1 MERRSAAAPAWA
13 WDTYRLLQ
21 LAVLTLARLF
31 INSCL
36 RMIYP
41 FAPALARGLGVPLET
56 IYALVSLR
64 NMTGLLGPLFTPL
77 SERFGRRPVMA
88 VGMVVFALSLLLVA
102 QVSTVWAL
110 AAALIISGL
119 IKVIYDPAMQSYLGD
134 SVPYQQRGKALAVT
148 EFSWAGAFL
157 LGAPTVGW
165 LIQRGGWQAPFF
177 WLAVGGLIAAVLI
190 WRVLPPAQHGERRL
204 VKLSHTWQVLRQNRV
219 IWAAVLFVVLEM
231 AANEIFFIVYGD
243 WMEDSFGLTLTGLG
257 LATTVI
263 GVAELSGE
271 VIAGFSVDRFGKRP
285 VVITSGLLAAVAY
298 FLISYTA
305 VSLPSALVTMV
316 FLFIMFEITAVGTVP
331 LLTQLVPSARAVVM
345 AMILAAAAVGR
356 SLGSLLGPWIWEQGG
371 LRLNTL
377 TAAVLTLIAV
387 LVLARWLREGVE
399 SG

>member
-1 MERRSAAAPAWA
+1 MEQRSAVASAWA

-31 INSCL
+31 INTCL

-64 NMTGLLGPLFTPL
+64 NLTGLLGPLFTPL

-110 AAALIISGL
+110 AAALVISGL

-134 SVPYQQRGKALAVT
+134 AVPYHQRGKALAAT

-190 WRVLPPAQHGERRL
+190 WRILPPAQHGERRL

-219 IWAAVLFVVLEM
+219 IWAAVLFVTLEM
-231 AANEIFFIVYGD
+231 VANEIFFIIYGD

-285 VVITSGLLAAVAY
+285 VVIMSGLLAAVAY

-305 VSLPSALVTMV
+305 GSLTSALITMV

-377 TAAVLTLIAV
+377 TAAALTMLAV
-387 LVLARWLREGVE
+387 FVLARWLREGVE
-399 SG
+399 SE

>member
-298 FLISYTA
+298 FLISYSA
-305 VSLPSALVTMV
+305 VSLSSALVTMV

-387 LVLARWLREGVE
+387 LVLARWLQEGVE

>member
-285 VVITSGLLAAVAY
+285 VVVTSGLLAAVAY